1 MTDFMTPRG
10 HMANLV
16 AQSKSATP
24 FGEVGVCPLMQ
35 TTIHLLPVRY
45 GLVEDGLDPS
55 ADLAMP
61 YTLQSRPLGLRMLRD
76 GYLYVIDSATGLN
89 EYSIKQGSL
98 EHWLFD
104 GKEVKEDHRT
114 LALGDPPEM
123 IFSKSSVLHVA
134 YSEAQWTVANCRQ
147 VLDSTTER
155 EHFMQRIDLAPV
167 NSEHIVA
174 PLLHERHAK
183 QWLAEVA
190 RDHDAPHQG
199 LTPEENIP
207 YLWEHP
213 PLFRQTLIEELTS
226 QVSNE
231 HKNDVL
237 FLAVRDDIGVMRDLA
252 NYQDKVVGWIDD
264 WARSGQEEGHTER
277 DYLLG
282 CYIESLSQISAANL
296 GKMAESTDDPALKA
310 LLLDLQTLPEPQRGE
325 TRQAL
330 LEVLNLDPVANP
342 LPGVSDPDHP
352 ADLKAQLKS
361 IQLGPVRAIGY
372 NMVSELEKAVELY
385 YLKQKLAA
393 ADPDFIATHWQ
404 TLVKLHRKQDKRL
417 RDLLYGARWGQRG
430 INDLIDR
437 PRMDA
442 FLKAQRP
449 KLAHW
454 NTLLDRITH
463 DRLEMLTLN
472 RFHRAAWYY
481 DANDLEQIDHA
492 LLTQYDCL
500 KDLCRSDTAYDTIV
514 AWLNRNPHQS
524 RSLFFT
530 LPLSVQTELAAQFAL
545 FTNAGWGLLKS
556 APEWIE
562 KLKTLFV
569 GHLPDIETL
578 PHATQVN
585 ATAAWGTLAPAV
597 QWGVQQ
603 GLHDF
608 MQALDKGQMPDIEA
622 LFRYLPKTFGVSLLD
637 AARREKVSF
646 QIADADDLK
655 ALGETVKEV
664 QAKHR
669 YLRSLNNNARRY
681 RAEKDHWLAQELENQ
696 RPETQQKLNVL
707 EERLA
712 RMLSPIRE
720 LPEGAVHLQ
729 TATAGTP
736 GLALVFPPEQQ
747 AQVRSLLD
755 NYRQGVRAAPTAGLL
770 GDGAGLLVF
779 AAQLVN
785 FVQVIREVRA
795 QQGQEK
801 DLGPLW
807 SPLFTTVAA
816 GFGAAQGI
824 ADTALGAQAAQLGKN
839 LKAAELKSIHV
850 QMGKLHV
857 GLGLVGYTAGIAA
870 AAISLNSAHNNWLNA
885 AREGN
890 SAAQAGATLSMVGNS
905 GFILSNAYGLVE
917 TTIAARNVLSVAFQ
931 TEARLAAWA
940 AAGTRLSTIFFRV
953 NMAGILF
960 TALEL
965 SGTWFYNR
973 YNLSRHDQWLQTT
986 PWSRDT
992 DRRLSLPLSEYQ
1004 KNLHVQV
1011 KAPKIEVWPK
1021 QSDNQSTPSTTR
1033 IVLHLPTT
1041 SSADLMKPFGNSKAK
1056 TALRIGGYEVRTH
1069 TTRTNPVERW
1079 TVATDALIQ
1088 KLQIKQ
1094 ATPLVLEFEAP
1105 AREYR
1110 PTATERDELVV
1121 TVELGDFSPE
1131 DGFYLL
1137 NVYQFRVPLDGHGG
1151 EIFDKNLKH
1160 QGEKCSFYLIDPL
1173 QLPQEDD

>member
-10 HMANLV
+10 HMAILV
-16 AQSKSATP
+16 AKSKSATP
-24 FGEVGVCPLMQ
+24 FGEVDVCPLMQ
-35 TTIHLLPVRY
+35 KTIHLLPVRY
-45 GLVEDGLDPS
+45 GLVENSLDPG

-61 YTLQSRPLGLRMLRD
+61 YKLQSRPLGLRMLRD
-76 GYLYVIDSATGLN
+76 GYLYVIDSATGLLS
-89 EYSIKQGSL
+89 EYSIKDGSL
-98 EHWLFD
+98 EYWLFT
-104 GKEVKEDHRT
+104 GKAFKAHRPP
-114 LALGDPPEM
+114 LGDPPEM
-123 IFSKSSVLHVA
+123 IFFKSSVLHVA
-134 YSEAQWTVANCRQ
+134 YSELQWSVAKCQ
-147 VLDSTTER
+147 LVLDHASER

-183 QWLAEVA
+183 KWLAEVA
-190 RDHDAPHQG
+190 RDHDAPQQG

-226 QVSNE
+226 QVSDD
-231 HKNDVL
+231 HKSDFL

-296 GKMAESTDDPALKA
+296 GKMALSTDDPALKA

-342 LPGVSDPDHP
+342 PPGVSDPDHP

-372 NMVSELEKAVELY
+372 NMASELEKAVELY
-385 YLKQKLAA
+385 DLKQKLAP
-393 ADPDFIATHWQ
+393 ADPEFIATHWQ

-454 NTLLDRITH
+454 NALLDRITH
-463 DRLEMLTLN
+463 DRLEMLTHN
-472 RFHRAAWYY
+472 RFHRATWHY

-500 KDLCRSDTAYDTIV
+500 KDLCRSDTANDTIV

-664 QAKHR
+664 QAKRR

-681 RAEKDHWLAQELENQ
+681 RAEKDHWLAQELESQ

-795 QQGQEK
+795 QPGQEK

-1011 KAPKIEVWPK
+1011 KAPKIEVWPE

-1056 TALRIGGYEVRTH
+1056 TVLRIGGYEVRTH
-1069 TTRTNPVERW
+1069 TTRVNPVERW

-1088 KLQIKQ
+1088 KLRIKQ
-1094 ATPLVLEFEAP
+1094 ATPLVLELEAP
-1105 AREYR
+1105 TREYR

-1131 DGFYLL
+1131 DGAYLL
-1137 NVYQFRVPLDGHGG
+1137 NVYQFRVPLDGQGG
-1151 EIFDKNLKH
+1151 EIADKNLEP
-1160 QGEKCSFYLIDPL
+1160 QGEKCTFYLIDPL

>member
-10 HMANLV
+10 HLANLV
-16 AQSKSATP
+16 AQAKSATP

-134 YSEAQWTVANCRQ
+134 YSEVQWTVAKCRQ
-147 VLDSTTER
+147 VLDSATER
-155 EHFMQRIDLAPV
+155 EHFMQCIDLAPV

-183 QWLAEVA
+183 KWLAEVVQ
-190 RDHDAPHQG
+190 DHDAPHQG

-226 QVSNE
+226 QVSDD
-231 HKNDVL
+231 HKSDFL

-264 WARSGQEEGHTER
+264 WARSGQEAGHTER

-282 CYIESLSQISAANL
+282 CYIESLSQISAAHL
-296 GKMAESTDDPALKA
+296 SKMAESTDDPALKA
-310 LLLDLQTLPEPQRGE
+310 LLLDLEKLPEPQRGE

-330 LEVLNLDPVANP
+330 LEVLSLDPVANP
-342 LPGVSDPDHP
+342 LPDASDSDLP
-352 ADLKAQLKS
+352 ADLKAQLKN
-361 IQLGPVRAIGY
+361 IQARPARTYGY
-372 NMVSELEKAVELY
+372 MVNELKKTVELY
-385 YLKQKLAA
+385 YLKQNLAT
-393 ADPDFIATHWQ
+393 ADPDFVATHWQ
-404 TLVKLHRKQDKRL
+404 TLVKLHREQDKRL

-481 DANDLEQIDHA
+481 DTNDLEQIDHA

-514 AWLNRNPHQS
+514 AWLNRNPQQS
-524 RSLFFT
+524 RALFFT

-562 KLKTLFV
+562 KLKTLFA

-578 PHATQVN
+578 PHPTQVN

-664 QAKHR
+664 QAKRR

-747 AQVRSLLD
+747 AQMRSLLD
-755 NYRQGVRAAPTAGLL
+755 NYRQGVRVAPTAGLL
-770 GDGAGLLVF
+770 GDGAGVLVF

-785 FVQVIREVRA
+785 FVQVWKEVMA
-795 QQGQEK
+795 QPEQKRDTG
-801 DLGPLW
+801 LLWGPF
-807 SPLFTTVAA
+807 FTTAAA

-824 ADTALGAQAAQLGKN
+824 ADTALSAHAAQLGRN
-839 LKAAELKSIHV
+839 LKVAELKGIHV
-850 QMGKLHV
+850 QMGKLHI
-857 GLGLVGYTAGIAA
+857 GLGIVGYSAGMVAA
-870 AAISLNSAHNNWLNA
+870 LTNLNISHDNWLNA
-885 AREGN
+885 TREGN
-890 SAAQAGATLSMVGNS
+890 AGAQAGAALSMVGNS
-905 GFILSNAYGLVE
+905 GAFFNNAYGVQQSGVAL
-917 TTIAARNVLSVAFQ
+917 RNILAVIWQ
-931 TEARLAAWA
+931 PEARATAWA
-940 AAGTRLSTIFFRV
+940 VSGPRLATVFFRFNV
-953 NMAGILF
+953 AGILI

-973 YNLSRHDQWLQTT
+973 YNLSRHDRWLQTT
-986 PWSRDT
+986 PWSQDP

-1004 KNLHVQV
+1004 KSLHVQV
-1011 KAPKIEVWPK
+1011 KAPKIVVWPE
-1021 QSDNQSTPSTTR
+1021 QPDNQGTQPATR

-1056 TALRIGGYEVRTH
+1056 TVLRIGGYEVRTH
-1069 TTRTNPVERW
+1069 TTRVNAVERW

-1105 AREYR
+1105 TRKYR

-1131 DGFYLL
+1131 DGVYLL
-1137 NVYQFRVPLDGHGG
+1137 NVYQFRVPLDGQGG
-1151 EIFDKNLKH
+1151 EIADKNLEP
-1160 QGEKCSFYLIDPL
+1160 QGEKCTFYLIDPL
-1173 QLPQEDD
+1173 HLPQEDD